1 MLFFSSATSRR
12 SKNSS
17 SPKSGL
23 SVESLESRLVP
34 YTISGNAW
42 PNPQVITISFVPDGT
57 NLGGVSSN
65 LFASFNAKWATKTWE
80 NQILKAA
87 QAWAQQANVNFV
99 VVSDSGAPIGSSKYE
114 QGDPCMG
121 DIRIGGYNFGTNS
134 LAAAYQ
140 PPPINNYSIAGD
152 MQFNT
157 AQPYNIGATYDLFTV
172 ASHEFGHALGMYHS
186 TLSSAMMYSAYT
198 GQKTA
203 LNSDD
208 IAGIQAIYGARPIDV
223 YDTGAGDHS
232 FQTAAD
238 ITSRINSS
246 SLTALV
252 NNLDIVNTADIA
264 YYKFTVPSGT
274 NGSLTVQVQ
283 SAGLSLLAP
292 TLTVYAANQSQLA
305 FISGAGQFGT
315 KLSTSL
321 TGLTAGQTYYVKV
334 AGADT
339 SAFGTGAYS
348 LSLNFGTCATPNAA
362 SPCTPIMSSAT
373 PTAGGG
379 LPDKVGEFLVNTATG
394 YQEQASAT
402 AMAPDGRSVVVWQ
415 SQNQDGS
422 GHWGIYAQ
430 RFTASGVA
438 AGGEFRVNTCT
449 QDDKTLP
456 SVAMAS
462 DGSFVV
468 TWQSHN
474 QDGNGW
480 GVYAQRY
487 DANGN
492 PLGGEFRVNTFTN
505 NDQMAP
511 SVAVA
516 SDGSFVIA
524 WQSNGQDAKGWGVYA
539 QRYDSNGNALGGEF
553 RVNSWMQ
560 DDQTAPSVAM
570 AADDSFVVTW
580 QSHNQES
587 SGHWGIFAQR
597 YSATGAA
604 VGGEL
609 RVNTWSQD
617 DTISAKV
624 AMAGVGSFVIT
635 WQSHGEDGAGW
646 GVYAQRYDANA
657 NPLGSEFRANTWT
670 QDDQMAP
677 DIAMSADGNFVIAW
691 QSHNQDGN
699 GWGIYAQRF
708 DEVGVAQGHEFL
720 VNTTTTNDQMAPSVA
735 KAADGSFF
743 ITWQSNNQ
751 NSKGWGIFGQR
762 YTADGDL
769 DLSRGAGDAFA
780 GREQVQEQAAA
791 VSMASVP
798 TSHVQTRILG
808 TFAFTVQPGCSP
820 LPANVGGAGAQPAIR
835 PQLEGMQ
842 GPAHA
847 MASAIGGAQ
856 QSPWLAAVLDWV
868 DGLSVPSEDILF
880 SPPATEEIAP
890 ACIPMEMVRDASHE
904 SSSKE
909 MEVLLN
915 PIAVSAHLGGN
926 HWQQACEAFYAASS
940 AENSEREARL
950 RCEEAG
956 AADGEAS
963 CSVAGLAVALF
974 ASFCPSN
981 DPLAGRNRRHAG
993 LLQSER
999 RLSIRFPCHLNA
1011 ACRQIGTGLG
1021 EGQTAIAGNLSLS
1034 GVLLILSRPFLPG
1047 SVLTLEFNGSTK
1059 EPTRRLL
1066 CRVVHVAEQGPGRWQ
1081 LGCAFNRPFEGR
1093 ELQHILL
1100 GPKIWAAQV

>member
-1 MLFFSSATSRR
+1 MLFFSSASIRR

-17 SPKSGL
+17 SPKSEL

-87 QAWAQQANVNFV
+87 QVWAQQANVNFV
-99 VVSDSGAPIGSSKYE
+99 VVSDNGAPIGSNKYE

-172 ASHEFGHALGMYHS
+172 AAHEFGHAIGLYHS
-186 TLSSAMMYSAYT
+186 TQCSAMMYPSYT
-198 GQKTA
+198 GQKTV

-208 IAGIQAIYGARPIDV
+208 IAGVQAIYGARPIDI
-223 YDTGAGDHS
+223 YDAGAGDHS

-238 ITSRINSS
+238 ITSRINPT

-274 NGSLTVQVQ
+274 NGKLTVQVQ
-283 SAGLSLLAP
+283 STGLSLLAP

-305 FISGAGQFGT
+305 FVSGAGQFGT
-315 KLSTSL
+315 TLSTNL
-321 TGLTAGQTYYVKV
+321 TGMIVGQTYYVKV

-348 LSLNFGTCATPNAA
+348 LSLNFGTGATPSAA
-362 SPCTPIMSSAT
+362 SPSTPIMSSAA

-379 LPDKVGEFLVNTATG
+379 LPDKIGEFLVNTATG

-438 AGGEFRVNTCT
+438 AGGEFRVNSWNL
-449 QDDKTLP
+449 DDQLAP
-456 SVAMAS
+456 AVAMAS

-492 PLGGEFRVNTFTN
+492 PLGSEFRVNTFTN

-511 SVAVA
+511 SVAAA

-524 WQSNGQDAKGWGVYA
+524 WQSNGQDGKGWGVYA

-553 RVNSWMQ
+553 RVNTWTQ
-560 DDQTAPSVAM
+560 DDQAAPSVAI

-587 SGHWGIFAQR
+587 GGHWGIFAQR

-604 VGGEL
+604 VGGEF

-617 DTISAKV
+617 DTISPKV
-624 AMAGVGSFVIT
+624 AVAGVGTFVIT

-646 GVYAQRYDANA
+646 GVYAQRYDANGNA
-657 NPLGSEFRANTWT
+657 LGSEFRVNTCT

-691 QSHNQDGN
+691 ESHNQDGN
-699 GWGIYAQRF
+699 GWGIYAQRY

-751 NSKGWGIFGQR
+751 SSKGWGIFGQR

-769 DLSRGAGDAFA
+769 NLSGGAGDAFA
-780 GREQVQEQAAA
+780 GREQAQVQGAA
-791 VSMASVP
+791 VSMASSPKVHGL
-798 TSHVQTRILG
+798 TQNFG
-808 TFAFTVQPGCSP
+808 TFAFTVQAGFSP
-820 LPANVGGAGAQPAIR
+820 LPANVGSPRAQAPIL
-835 PQLEGMQ
+835 PQFQRMQ
-842 GPAHA
+842 EPSQAL
-847 MASAIGGAQ
+847 ASAITGAQ
-856 QSPWLAAVLDWV
+856 QSPRLAGLLEWG
-868 DGLSVPSEDILF
+868 DGMAVPSEDILN
-880 SPPATEEIAP
+880 SAPATEEIAP
-890 ACIPMEMVRDASHE
+890 ASIPMEMLRDAPHE
-904 SSSKE
+904 STSTGIE
-909 MEVLLN
+909 LLLN
-915 PIAVSAHLGGN
+915 PIAVSAHMGRN
-926 HWQQACEAFYAASS
+926 QWQEACEALFAAPS
-940 AENSEREARL
+940 AERSEREAWL
-950 RCEEAG
+950 LSEEAA
-956 AADGEAS
+956 AADGDAS
-963 CSVAGLAVALF
+963 CAVAGLAVALF
-974 ASFCPSN
+974 ASFRPST
-981 DPLAGRNRRHAG
+981 DPLAGRKRRHGG

-1021 EGQTAIAGNLSLS
+1021 EGESAIAGNLSLS

-1047 SVLTLEFNGSTK
+1047 SVLTLQFNGTTK
-1059 EPTRRLL
+1059 ESTRRLL

-1081 LGCAFNRPFEGR
+1081 LGCAFNRPFEER

-1100 GPKIWAAQV
+1100 GPKTWATQG